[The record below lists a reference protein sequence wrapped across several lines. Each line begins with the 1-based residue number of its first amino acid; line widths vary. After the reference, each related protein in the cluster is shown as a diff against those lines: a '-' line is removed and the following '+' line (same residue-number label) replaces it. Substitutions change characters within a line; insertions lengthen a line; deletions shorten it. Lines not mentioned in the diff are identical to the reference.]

1 MNTKEALQ
9 KVSEAACRF
18 IYTNYELDE
27 IANGKDVVM
36 YCLGDKMIVSI
47 YIRENCFDFL
57 LIFCKEE
64 REQFEKQRSEFP
76 QAILDIYDNH
86 KTWNDGKWIWIP
98 VADMEMLEA
107 VEKLIMIKQK
117 PNRKPFAKETA
128 IHSKCGMRCDLCVH
142 YTGGTISDEFRK
154 ELKRRV
160 GSVFGYEDYGDTMML
175 CPGCFNKD
183 SDGCGTLEHARSKG
197 LQHCLEC
204 EDYPC
209 SDCGLLNMSLQ
220 ANRSTPSDTIT
231 WAILPYI
238 GGLNQ

>member
-1 MNTKEALQ
+1 MATKEVLQ

-27 IANGKDVVM
+27 IANGKDMVM

-47 YIRENCFDFL
+47 CIRENCFDFL
-57 LIFCKEE
+57 LIFCREDC
-64 REQFEKQRSEFP
+64 EQFETQRSEFP
-76 QAILDIYDNH
+76 QAILDIYDSH
-86 KTWNDGKWIWIP
+86 KSWNDGKWIWIP
-98 VADMEMLEA
+98 VADMDMLEA

-117 PNRKPFAKETA
+117 PNRKPFSTDTA
-128 IHSKCGMRCDLCVH
+128 VYSKCGMRCDLCVH

-175 CPGCFNKD
+175 CSGCFNKD
-183 SDGCGTLEHARSKG
+183 SDGCDKLEHARSNG
-197 LQHCLEC
+197 LPHCLDC

-209 SDCGLLNMSLQ
+209 SDCGLVSLSLQ

-231 WAILPYI
+231 GAILPYI
-238 GGLNQ
+238 GGFDR